1 LKKKLIGCILVVVFS
16 LVLFSETALEKI
28 ERQSLEVQGKE
39 RINLLLELTEGYK
52 KSQPQKAIKYGK
64 EALELLKNFPEQKVR
79 STILNNMSI
88 ASRHLGEYQ
97 YALEF
102 AHSSLAA
109 AENNGDEPGMAR
121 ALDSLGNASSFLEEF
136 DQALHYYLKSA
147 QLFEEYN
154 DQISLAWVYNLIAS
168 TYWRLSDYATA
179 MKYLFKS
186 LTIYEELKDFKGIGL
201 INNNLG
207 LLYWQQLK
215 DTDKSLKYFRKSLAV
230 NEILKDKNSTAIT
243 LNNMGLVYSQKK
255 EYKEALEYFQKAF
268 TISNKLGDKKLTS
281 TFLYNIG
288 EIYNKMGN
296 DQRALEYIN
305 QSLEFKQELNEKQG
319 IAKALI
325 LKASVNLGLGK
336 YNEGIQQAEQA
347 LDLAKQIKVKAEI
360 SLAYQVLSQSYEA
373 LGDLRSALDYYKKF
387 KALNDE
393 IFDENSA
400 KEIAGL
406 ETNFQIE
413 KDKKEIE
420 LLKKDREN
428 QRTMFISLILF
439 ALLILTLAFVIYTR
453 YRLKDRA
460 ARELK
465 KEINERIQ
473 TEEKLRESEEKFRA
487 LAEKSF
493 VGIWIIQDQGIKYA
507 NPRSLEIFGYTREEM
522 INKNPLELVIEEDRP
537 KMAKQ
542 LAEGISGRNN
552 TMFYQ
557 FKGIT
562 KEGEIIHLESYGALT
577 HYQGQPAVLESVIN
591 ITRRKKAEAEL
602 LMSRKL
608 ESVGILAGGIAHDF
622 NNLLAIIVGNNSL
635 LQLRIGN
642 KDPHILEL
650 LENIERASDQGA
662 NLAQKFITFSSGGW
676 IIRGKTTLA
685 KILKEAANF
694 SPEINEIPYDVIIPP
709 DLEPIY
715 GDERQLRQV
724 FTNLL
729 FNAYEADPDKNKKI
743 TVTARNIN
751 IEKENPFS
759 LIEGEYVKISVI
771 DRGLGIPAESLEKV
785 FDPYF
790 STKDTV
796 TQKGL
801 GLGLAICYFIVKKHE
816 GHIAITSEVQKGTT
830 VDIYLPVFST

>member
-1 LKKKLIGCILVVVFS
+1 MKKNLIGFILVVVFS
-16 LVLFSETALEKI
+16 LVLFPETALEKI
-28 ERQSLEVQGKE
+28 EAQLPGVQVQGK
-39 RINLLLELTEGYK
+39 ITLMLELTEGYK
-52 KSQPQKAIKYGK
+52 KSQPQKAIKYGN
-64 EALELLKNFPEQKVR
+64 EALELLKNFPDPKVR

-88 ASRHLGEYQ
+88 ASRYLGEYKN
-97 YALEF
+97 ALEF
-102 AHSSLAA
+102 ARSSLAA
-109 AENNGDEPGMAR
+109 AEKNGDKPGMAR

-136 DQALHYYLKSA
+136 NQALQYYSRSA
-147 QLFEEYN
+147 KLFEECK
-154 DQISLAWVYNLIAS
+154 DQSKLAWTYNLIAA

-186 LTIYEELKDFKGIGL
+186 LTIYEELKDARGIGL

-207 LLYWQQLK
+207 TLYWQQLK
-215 DTDKSLKYFRKSLAV
+215 DTDKSLNYFHKSLV
-230 NEILKDKNSTAIT
+230 IKETLKDKNGTAIT

-255 EYKEALEYFQKAF
+255 EYQKALEHFHKALA
-268 TISNKLGDKKLTS
+268 ISNELGDKKLTS

-305 QSLEFKQELNEKQG
+305 QSLEIKQELNEKQG
-319 IAKALI
+319 TAKALI
-325 LKASVNLGLGK
+325 LKASVNLGLEK
-336 YNEGIQQAEQA
+336 YNEGIQQAKQA

-373 LGDLRSALDYYKKF
+373 LGDLRRALDYYKKF

-428 QRTMFISLILF
+428 QRTMLISLVLF

-493 VGIWIIQDQGIKYA
+493 VGIWIIQDQAIKYA

-522 INKNPLELVIEEDRP
+522 IDKNPLELVIEDDRP

-542 LAEGISGRNN
+542 LTEGISGRNN

-591 ITRRKKAEAEL
+591 ITRRKKAEVEL

-635 LQLRIGN
+635 LKLRLDN
-642 KDPHILEL
+642 KDPHIFEL

-662 NLAQKFITFSSGGW
+662 NLAQKFLTFSSGGW
-676 IIRGKTTLA
+676 AIRGKTTLV
-685 KILKEAANF
+685 KILKEAANY
-694 SPEINEIPYDVIIPP
+694 SPEINEIPYDVVIPP

-724 FTNLL
+724 FINLL
-729 FNAYEADPDKNKKI
+729 FNAHEADPDKNKKI

-759 LIEGEYVKISVI
+759 LKDGEYVKISVI
-771 DRGLGIPAESLEKV
+771 DRGRGIPAESLEKV

-796 TQKGL
+796 SQKGL
-801 GLGLAICYFIVKKHE
+801 GLGLAICYSIVKKHE
-816 GHIAITSEVQKGTT
+816 GHLAITSEIQKGTT